1 MFGMENK
8 KPKGS
13 VKGKKEVFLFDLERE
28 LRDKEKQREYVRR
41 IEGRVGK
48 NKELLRKG
56 SKKEEF
62 DSLGILLNG
71 YHALA
76 IVLGRAASR

>member
-13 VKGKKEVFLFDLERE
+13 AKEKKEAFLFDLERE
-28 LRDKEKQREYVRR
+28 LRDKEKQKEYVRR

-48 NKELLRKG
+48 IKELLRKG
-56 SKKEEF
+56 GKKEEF

-76 IVLGRAASR
+76 IVLGRAAK

>member
-8 KPKGS
+8 KPKAA
-13 VKGKKEVFLFDLERE
+13 KGKKELFLFDLEKE
-28 LRDKEKQREYVRR
+28 LQDKEKQKEYVRR
-41 IEGRVGK
+41 IEGRVTK
-48 NKELLRKG
+48 IKELLRKG
-56 SKKEEF
+56 SKKEDF

-76 IVLGRAASR
+76 IVLGRSAK